1 MQSLPAAQAP
11 STLSQGSP
19 ALVDRHQGSHSCHMW
34 PVGKLKRVSGLWVLS
49 NHWAS
54 WNFKFLSVL
63 LPIFLF
69 QGQTGGWGGSTSRYL
84 FIHSLVMCSPPPL
97 FLPVL
102 GLGDSERNPQGSA
115 LLGSLAQ
122 LMMPPPTPAPK
133 AEIQASVS
141 TPPSFPSGPPLLFF
155 CSVLY
160 FPCHIIYYLLCKNS
174 SYRSLPSGLN
184 EGRDL
189 FSGVFLAPG
198 KVPALSSYSLNTI
211 DWISK
216 SL

>member
-1 MQSLPAAQAP
+1 MRSLPTAQAP

-19 ALVDRHQGSHSCHMW
+19 ALGDRHQGSHSSHIW
-34 PVGKLKRVSGLWVLS
+34 PVGKLKRVSGLWALS

-69 QGQTGGWGGSTSRYL
+69 QGQTGGWGGSTSPHS
-84 FIHSLVMCSPPPL
+84 FIYSFTSHLLTTSPIPACP
-97 FLPVL
+97 
-102 GLGDSERNPQGSA
+102 GLGGLRETSSGFCPPGFPGSA
-115 LLGSLAQ
+115 NDATIYSCTQGGNPGISFDSSLI
-122 LMMPPPTPAPK
+122 PCRSPSST
-133 AEIQASVS
+133 VS
-141 TPPSFPSGPPLLFF
+141 CTSPVTSF
-155 CSVLY
+155 
-160 FPCHIIYYLLCKNS
+160 IIFYCKNS
-174 SYRSLPSGLN
+174 SYLSLSSRLN

-198 KVPALSSYSLNTI
+198 KVPALSSCSLNTI